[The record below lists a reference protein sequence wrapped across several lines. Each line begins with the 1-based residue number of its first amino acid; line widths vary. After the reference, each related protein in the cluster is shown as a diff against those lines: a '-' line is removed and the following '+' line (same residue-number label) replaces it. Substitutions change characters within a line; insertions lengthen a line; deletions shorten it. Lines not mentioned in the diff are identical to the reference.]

1 MSTDALARDPD
12 AELEALMSALGR
24 ELTAEELHRLS
35 ETMLTLQVDFRTA
48 ALHLGLL
55 PAQPASD
62 PVATSILEPGDS
74 GPRTSLVQIALRKLS
89 QSRALVV
96 KEGVTVRP
104 GKRIAFAADPLSQH
118 SENIRA
124 LRTELLLRCPPT
136 RNANVIALVSPGAG
150 EGRSQLAAELAIAFA
165 QLGSRT
171 LLVDADLR
179 NPGQHLLFD
188 CGNDEG
194 LSQAVDRTDLPFL
207 HRVTDVPEMTLLTAG
222 PVPSNPLEMIS
233 DGRFGKWVTR
243 WRDKYHFVILDTPPI
258 TRCSDGLALAA
269 IAGRA
274 LVLMRAKHTSYKHA
288 KEMMRRLA
296 TSQAEILGAVI
307 GNY

>member
-35 ETMLTLQVDFRTA
+35 ETMITLQLDFRAA

-55 PAQPASD
+55 PAASIE
-62 PVATSILEPGDS
+62 PVAAAILEPGDS

-104 GKRIAFAADPLSQH
+104 GKNIAFAADPLSQH

-124 LRTELLLRCPPT
+124 LRTEVLLRCPPT
-136 RNANVIALVSPGAG
+136 RTANVIALVSPGAG

-171 LLVDADLR
+171 LLVDADMR
-179 NPGQHLLFD
+179 NPRQHVLFE
-188 CGNDEG
+188 CGNEEG

-222 PVPSNPLEMIS
+222 PVPSNPLEMLS